1 MQGID
6 YLVIILFFMVLLGT
20 GVWSYFR
27 KVKDSGD
34 FFVAGGNLPWW
45 LAGISHHVSGY
56 SGAVF
61 VAYAALAY
69 NYGVSV
75 YIWWALTIFIGLM
88 VGSAFMA
95 PQWAKLRIKYNI
107 QSPTEY
113 LQKRYNRSTQ
123 QLIAWSGVFLKLFDI
138 AAKWAAIAILLNG
151 FTGLPIM
158 AGILMA
164 GGVSLIYISLGG
176 IWADVWNDLFQF
188 LIQLVAGIT
197 MLVVVVLE
205 LGGVDEALHV
215 WERLPDGHTDLFAG
229 PYTVW
234 FALTF
239 LILNFLSYNGG
250 TWNLATRFISQP
262 SPESVKKSAR
272 LSAMLYLLWPLVLFF
287 PMWCTPLFFPGL
299 ENPETSYA
307 KLAMEFLPA
316 GLVGLVLA
324 SMFANT
330 LTMTSSDA
338 NTITAVLNRD
348 IFPFL
353 FPNKVQKIKTLRVV
367 RLTSVSFLALTIII
381 AMNADTFGGV
391 LGLLISWFAALM
403 GPVSIP
409 MMLGLLPAFKRMDHR
424 AALLSI
430 GAGFLTFVLTKFAL
444 EVPLA
449 AEIGSPVV
457 VTFIVYCTVGLITGG
472 GGTIEEKVKL
482 EEHGTGA

>member
-1 MQGID
+1 MQTVD
-6 YLVIILFFMVLLGT
+6 YLVVILFFTLLLGT
-20 GVWSYFR
+20 GLWSYFR

-69 NYGVSV
+69 TYGISI
-75 YIWWALTIFIGLM
+75 YLWWALTIFIGLM
-88 VGSAFMA
+88 IGSTFMA
-95 PQWAKLRIKYNI
+95 PAWVKLRIKYNI

-113 LQKRYNRSTQ
+113 LQRRYNRSTQ
-123 QLIAWSGVFLKLFDI
+123 QLIAWSGVGLKLFDI
-138 AAKWAAIAILLNG
+138 AAKWAAIAILVNG
-151 FTGLPIM
+151 FTGLPIT
-158 AGILMA
+158 AGILLA
-164 GGVSLIYISLGG
+164 GSISMIYISLGG

-188 LIQLVAGIT
+188 SIQVVAGIT
-197 MLVVVVLE
+197 MLVIVNME

-215 WERLPDGHTDLFAG
+215 WERLPEGHTDAFPA
-229 PYTVW
+229 PYTHW
-234 FALTF
+234 FFIVF
-239 LILNFLSYNGG
+239 LVLNFLSYNGG

-262 SPESVKKSAR
+262 SPESVRKSAR

-287 PMWCTPLFFPGL
+287 PMWCTPLFFPVM
-299 ENPETSYA
+299 ENPEAAYA
-307 KLAMEFLPA
+307 KLAIEFLPA

-353 FPNKVQKIKTLRVV
+353 FPNKAKKIKTMRVV
-367 RLTSVSFLALTIII
+367 RLTSVSFLTLTIII
-381 AMNADTFGGV
+381 ALNAETFGGV

-409 MMLGLLPAFKRMDHR
+409 MLLGLLPAFRRMDHR

-430 GAGFLTFVLTKFAL
+430 GVGFISFVLSKFIL
-444 EVPLA
+444 EVSLA

-457 VTFIVYCTVGLITGG
+457 VSFIVYCLAGLLTGREKTGDPDG
-472 GGTIEEKVKL
+472 GQV
-482 EEHGTGA
+482 

>member
-1 MQGID
+1 MQQID
-6 YLVIILFFMVLLGT
+6 YLVIILFFILLLGT
-20 GVWSYFR
+20 GVWSYLR

-61 VAYAALAY
+61 VAYAALSY
-69 NYGVSV
+69 TYGISV
-75 YIWWALTIFIGLM
+75 YFWWALTIFAGLM
-88 VGSAFMA
+88 IGSTFMA

-113 LQKRYNRSTQ
+113 LQRRYNRSTH

-151 FTGLPIM
+151 FTGLPIA
-158 AGILMA
+158 AGILLA
-164 GGVSLIYISLGG
+164 GGVSMIYISLGG

-188 LIQLVAGIT
+188 MIQLVAGIT
-197 MLVVVVLE
+197 MLVVVVIE
-205 LGGVDEALHV
+205 LGGVNEAMHV
-215 WERLPDGHTDLFAG
+215 WERLPAEHTNPFPA

-239 LILNFLSYNGG
+239 LVLNFLSYNGG

-262 SPESVKKSAR
+262 SPESVRKSAR

-299 ENPETSYA
+299 ENPEGAYA
-307 KLAMEFLPA
+307 KLALEFLPA

-338 NTITAVLNRD
+338 NAITAVLSRD
-348 IFPFL
+348 ILPFL
-353 FPNKVQKIKTLRVV
+353 FPGKVQKIKTLRVV
-367 RLTSVSFLALTIII
+367 RITSVSFLLSTIII
-381 AMNADTFGGV
+381 ALNADHFGGV

-409 MMLGLLPAFKRMDHR
+409 MMLGLLPAFKHMDSR

-430 GAGFLTFVLTKFAL
+430 GTGFLTFVMTKFI
-444 EVPLA
+444 VQVSLA
-449 AEIGSPVV
+449 AKIGLPVMV
-457 VTFIVYCTVGLITGG
+457 AFIVYCMVGLITRAGNAKKTKN
-472 GGTIEEKVKL
+472 GTSS
-482 EEHGTGA
+482 